1 MEEEKYNFITD
12 YEQKIAACKKQMW
25 LHAGAA
31 IVVGVG
37 SFWMYSPPIAVLP
50 VMICFALFIL
60 NCIMGTKA
68 ANDVTNLSSILT
80 EHGESWL
87 RIQQIREQTE
97 RMFEQY
103 EEEYKQA
110 QKEQEENKNDN

>member
-31 IVVGVG
+31 VVFGVG
-37 SFWMYSPPIAVLP
+37 SFWMYSPPVAVLP
-50 VMICFALFIL
+50 VMICFTLFIL

-68 ANDVTNLSSILT
+68 ANDVTSLSNLLAD
-80 EHGESWL
+80 HGASWL
-87 RIQQIREQTE
+87 RIQQIREETE
-97 RMFEQY
+97 RMMELY

-110 QKEQEENKNDN
+110 QTEQEENKNDN